1 MTFDSGRDNYERYDM
16 QQSDLETFAAK
27 LDSAAQN
34 AVAMSQITLQHPL
47 TVEEAYQIQRRVVA
61 KRLQRRGQICGLK
74 VGFTSQ
80 AKKIQMGV
88 DQVIFGHL
96 ISDMQIQ
103 NFGEVS
109 IARTIHPRVEPEL
122 AFRLAEDVDYVLS
135 PASALSTVDAIA
147 PAMEIIDSRY
157 QDFQFSL
164 TDVIADN
171 SSSSH
176 FVVGDWRP
184 PKIDVAN
191 LSMTLSVDDRP
202 PLTGYSH
209 EISGHPINSL
219 VELSALA
226 VRHGIVLKA
235 GWIILAGAATEA
247 IAIRGANRAS
257 CSVAGLGDVEVYIG

>member
-1 MTFDSGRDNYERYDM
+1 M
-16 QQSDLETFAAK
+16 
-27 LDSAAQN
+27 
-34 AVAMSQITLQHPL
+34 
-47 TVEEAYQIQRRVVA
+47 
-61 KRLQRRGQICGLK
+61 
-74 VGFTSQ
+74 
-80 AKKIQMGV
+80 
-88 DQVIFGHL
+88 
-96 ISDMQIQ
+96 
-103 NFGEVS
+103 
-109 IARTIHPRVEPEL
+109 
-122 AFRLAEDVDYVLS
+122 
-135 PASALSTVDAIA
+135 
-147 PAMEIIDSRY
+147 
-157 QDFQFSL
+157 
-164 TDVIADN
+164 IADN